1 MRSLT
6 RITMAVLLLLLPMA
20 GAAFGSGT
28 VELLTAQEAARP
40 DSRVYGMAERLPA
53 DGPEIWVSDLE
64 VPAAAPTFPLV
75 VRFTE
80 KGEVPVDAATVRLE
94 CLKNNPIDLT
104 PRIRPYAGKQ
114 GISIQNVSLPPGI
127 YRFRV
132 AIGDV
137 KGRFSEKEFTVKVSV
152 IF

>member
-6 RITMAVLLLLLPMA
+6 RITMAVLL
-20 GAAFGSGT
+20 F
-28 VELLTAQEAARP
+28 LLTTAAAALASGPVQLLTVQEAALP
-40 DSRVYGMAERLPA
+40 DSRVYGMAERLPS

-75 VRFTE
+75 VRFAE
-80 KGEVPVDAATVRLE
+80 KGDVPVDAATVRLE
-94 CLKNNPIDLT
+94 CLKSNPIDLT

-114 GISIQNVSLPPGI
+114 GISLQSVSLPPGL

-132 AIGDV
+132 AVGDV